1 MPSAKAAW
9 LGTAA
14 APAHLAPAAQREGV
28 LAVAARAW
36 LPLERRPLGAV
47 RGAERLEGASL
58 SGDIDAWRLTSAAA
72 QLDPPHDKRPT
83 HSYDKS

>member
-1 MPSAKAAW
+1 MPAAQAAR

-14 APAHLAPAAQREGV
+14 APAHLPRAAQGEGV
-28 LAVAARAW
+28 LAVAARAG

-47 RGAERLEGASL
+47 QGAQRLEGASL

-72 QLDPPHDKRPT
+72 QLDPPRDKRPT